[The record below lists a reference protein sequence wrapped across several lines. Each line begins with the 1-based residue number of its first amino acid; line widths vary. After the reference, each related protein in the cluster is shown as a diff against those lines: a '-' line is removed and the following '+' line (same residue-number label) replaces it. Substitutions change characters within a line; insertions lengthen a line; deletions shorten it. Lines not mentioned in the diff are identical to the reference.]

1 MAGGSVGVSFLC
13 AFLDPATPTPLLDFS
28 SIAGHEISGAA
39 TGVSL
44 AASFSVFIGV
54 VGSATPLRRIRE
66 RFVLSTV
73 PPKATATQLL
83 IVASVESS
91 RRGVRV

>member
-28 SIAGHEISGAA
+28 SIAGHEISEAA

-44 AASFSVFIGV
+44 AASFSYSLELLVSLRLYSVSENNSFCQLFLQELSSPM
-54 VGSATPLRRIRE
+54 GS
-66 RFVLSTV
+66 
-73 PPKATATQLL
+73 
-83 IVASVESS
+83 
-91 RRGVRV
+91 G